1 MVGVSTRSEVASA
14 RPRGPGRS
22 FTGLLW
28 SLVPVLVV
36 VVLLVLWQRGSPS
49 PVVSVDPGP
58 DVSYAQ
64 RVSPVPL
71 PAAGPLPGTWRAT
84 STNVDAPNAAPDVGQ
99 PTARKASPVTLT
111 IGYLTEDDKFA
122 EVVSGDRTV
131 AELLSAAA
139 PAATADG
146 STQVGTTRWA
156 MYRSR
161 RGEQVLAATI
171 GKAGVVITGDASGT
185 DLATLAGSL
194 VLPPAA
200 SATP

>member
-1 MVGVSTRSEVASA
+1 MGGVSTQSEVASA

-28 SLVPVLVV
+28 SLVPVLIVI
-36 VVLLVLWQRGSPS
+36 VLLVLWQRGSPS

-71 PAAGPLPGTWRAT
+71 PAPGPLPGTWRAT
-84 STNVDAPNAAPDVGQ
+84 SSTVDAPNAAPDVGQ

-122 EVVSGDRTV
+122 EVVSGDRSV
-131 AELLSAAA
+131 PELLSAAA
-139 PAATADG
+139 AGATLEG
-146 STQVGTTRWA
+146 NTQIGITRWA
-156 MYRSR
+156 LYRNP
-161 RGEQVLAATI
+161 RGEQVLAAMLD
-171 GKAGVVITGDASGT
+171 KAGVVITGDASGT
-185 DLATLAGSL
+185 DLATLAASL
-194 VLPPAA
+194 ALPAA
-200 SATP
+200 SPSP